1 MRVRTIHPH
10 FSADGACH
18 ALDDEYELEGL
29 ALALRLKDGIVADA
43 AIARPDPAPTRRSS
57 IIETV
62 SVLSPRTSGAT

>member
-1 MRVRTIHPH
+1 MRIRTIHPH

-29 ALALRLKDGIVADA
+29 ALELRLKDGIVADA
-43 AIARPDPAPTRRSS
+43 AIPRPDPAPRTPLPS

-62 SVLSPRTSGAT
+62 AVLTPRKP